1 MSWQKILKVEDI
13 DFDGAIDGF
22 GHYAMQVNH
31 PSPERMAELLFF
43 GSQTGKA
50 PSLKDFIEEEIRI
63 NHKNVYEYLKQRN
76 EREPTEKEI
85 TEFIIRTIMHE
96 ATHAAMGFEQ
106 QAMAEHQRE
115 YGAFTGQF
123 PNETYYRL
131 KSFIMHPA
139 TEPRI
144 LHPMLEQLL
153 EIQGTIKI
161 DAVEKVK
168 DIVGFVDALISNM
181 EERNISSSKI
191 EEFKEKFARLEI
203 QARGQG
209 KPLLRDTDKTK
220 LKNIAG
226 NTKEIYKFFIDRYGE
241 ENKGF
246 IIDYLSVNVGGKTG
260 TWLRE
265 LTEKMAGTVTT
276 ASAPAMFNKVVRGRK
291 KRKKRDE

>member
-1 MSWQKILKVEDI
+1 MNMSWQKILKVEDI
-13 DFDGAIDGF
+13 DFDGAIEGF
-22 GHYAMQVNH
+22 GHYSMAVSH
-31 PSPERMAELLFF
+31 PTPERMAELLFF
-43 GSQTGKA
+43 GSQTGEA
-50 PSLKDFIEEEIRI
+50 PALKDFIEEEIRI

-139 TEPRI
+139 TEPRL

-161 DAVEKVK
+161 DAVDKVK
-168 DIVGFVDALISNM
+168 DIIGWVDYLTEGLPKDKA
-181 EERNISSSKI
+181 EEY
-191 EEFKEKFARLEI
+191 KEKFARLEI

-209 KPLLRDTDKTK
+209 KKLVRDFRPKSVDKEF
-220 LKNIAG
+220 LV
-226 NTKEIYKFFIDRYGE
+226 DRYGE
-241 ENKGF
+241 EHRDFLTKF
-246 IIDYLSVNVGGKTG
+246 GKERFPTG
-260 TWLRE
+260 RTDVDRA
-265 LTEKMAGTVTT
+265 EKMAGTVTT
-276 ASAPAMFNKVVRGRK
+276 TSAPAMFNKVVRGRK

>member
-13 DFDGAIDGF
+13 DFDGAIEGF
-22 GHYAMQVNH
+22 GHYSMAVSH
-31 PSPERMAELLFF
+31 PTPERMAELLFF
-43 GSQTGKA
+43 GSQTGEA
-50 PSLKDFIEEEIRI
+50 PALKDFIEEEIRI

-139 TEPRI
+139 TEPRL

-161 DAVEKVK
+161 DAVDKVK
-168 DIVGFVDALISNM
+168 DIIGWVDYLTEGLPKDKA
-181 EERNISSSKI
+181 EEY
-191 EEFKEKFARLEI
+191 KEKFARLEI

-209 KPLLRDTDKTK
+209 KKLVRDFRPKSVDKEF
-220 LKNIAG
+220 LV
-226 NTKEIYKFFIDRYGE
+226 DRYGE
-241 ENKGF
+241 EHRDFLTKF
-246 IIDYLSVNVGGKTG
+246 GKERFPTG
-260 TWLRE
+260 RTDVERA
-265 LTEKMAGTVTT
+265 EKMAGTVTT
-276 ASAPAMFNKVVRGRK
+276 TSAPAMFNKVVRGRK

>member
-13 DFDGAIDGF
+13 DFDGAIEGF
-22 GHYAMQVNH
+22 GHYSMAVSH
-31 PSPERMAELLFF
+31 PTPERMAELLFF

-50 PSLKDFIEEEIRI
+50 PALKDFIEEEIRI

-139 TEPRI
+139 TEPRL

-161 DAVEKVK
+161 DAVDKVK
-168 DIVGFVDALISNM
+168 DIIGWVDYLTEGLPKDKAD
-181 EERNISSSKI
+181 EY
-191 EEFKEKFARLEI
+191 KEKFARLEI

-209 KPLLRDTDKTK
+209 KKLVRDFRPKSVDKEF
-220 LKNIAG
+220 LV
-226 NTKEIYKFFIDRYGE
+226 DRYGE
-241 ENKGF
+241 EHRDFLTKF
-246 IIDYLSVNVGGKTG
+246 GKERFPTG
-260 TWLRE
+260 RTDVERA
-265 LTEKMAGTVTT
+265 EKMAGTVTT
-276 ASAPAMFNKVVRGRK
+276 TSAPAMFNKVVRGRK

>member
-1 MSWQKILKVEDI
+1 MNMSWQKILKVEDI
-13 DFDGAIDGF
+13 DFDGAIEGF
-22 GHYAMQVNH
+22 GHYSMAVSH
-31 PSPERMAELLFF
+31 PTPERMAELLFF

-50 PSLKDFIEEEIRI
+50 PALKDFIEEEIRI

-139 TEPRI
+139 TEPRL

-161 DAVEKVK
+161 DAVDKVK
-168 DIVGFVDALISNM
+168 DIIGWVDYLTEGLPKDKA
-181 EERNISSSKI
+181 EEY
-191 EEFKEKFARLEI
+191 KEKFARLEI

-209 KPLLRDTDKTK
+209 KKLVRDFRPKSVDKEF
-220 LKNIAG
+220 LV
-226 NTKEIYKFFIDRYGE
+226 DRYGE
-241 ENKGF
+241 EHRDFLTKF
-246 IIDYLSVNVGGKTG
+246 GKERFPTG
-260 TWLRE
+260 RTDLERA
-265 LTEKMAGTVTT
+265 EKMAGTVTT
-276 ASAPAMFNKVVRGRK
+276 TSAPAMFNKVVRGRK

>member
-1 MSWQKILKVEDI
+1 MSGQKILKVEDI
-13 DFDGAIDGF
+13 DFDGAIEGF
-22 GHYAMQVNH
+22 GHYSMAVSH
-31 PSPERMAELLFF
+31 PTPERMAELLFF

-50 PSLKDFIEEEIRI
+50 PALKDFIEEEIRI

-139 TEPRI
+139 TEPRL

-161 DAVEKVK
+161 DAVDKVK
-168 DIVGFVDALISNM
+168 DIIGWVDYLTEGLPKDKA
-181 EERNISSSKI
+181 EEY
-191 EEFKEKFARLEI
+191 KEKFARLEI

-209 KPLLRDTDKTK
+209 KKLVRDFRPKSVDKEF
-220 LKNIAG
+220 LV
-226 NTKEIYKFFIDRYGE
+226 DRYGE
-241 ENKGF
+241 EHRDFLTKF
-246 IIDYLSVNVGGKTG
+246 GKERFPTG
-260 TWLRE
+260 RTDVERA
-265 LTEKMAGTVTT
+265 EKMAGTVTT
-276 ASAPAMFNKVVRGRK
+276 TSAPAMFNKVVRGRK

>member
-13 DFDGAIDGF
+13 DFDGAIEGF
-22 GHYAMQVNH
+22 GHYSMAVSH
-31 PSPERMAELLFF
+31 PTPERMAELLFF

-50 PSLKDFIEEEIRI
+50 PALKDFIEEEIRI

-85 TEFIIRTIMHE
+85 TAFIIRTIMHE

-139 TEPRI
+139 TEPRL

-161 DAVEKVK
+161 DAVDKVK
-168 DIVGFVDALISNM
+168 DIIGWVDYLTEGLPKDKA
-181 EERNISSSKI
+181 EEY
-191 EEFKEKFARLEI
+191 KEKFARLEI

-209 KPLLRDTDKTK
+209 KKLVRDFRPKSVDKEF
-220 LKNIAG
+220 LG
-226 NTKEIYKFFIDRYGE
+226 DRYGE
-241 ENKGF
+241 EHRDFLTKF
-246 IIDYLSVNVGGKTG
+246 GKERFPTG
-260 TWLRE
+260 RTAVDRA
-265 LTEKMAGTVTT
+265 EKMAGTVTST
-276 ASAPAMFNKVVRGRK
+276 SAPAMFNKVVWGRK

>member
-1 MSWQKILKVEDI
+1 MNMSWQKILKVEDI
-13 DFDGAIDGF
+13 DFDGAIEGF
-22 GHYAMQVNH
+22 GHYSMAVSH
-31 PSPERMAELLFF
+31 PTPERMAELLFF
-43 GSQTGKA
+43 GSQTGEA
-50 PSLKDFIEEEIRI
+50 PALKDFIEEEIRI

-139 TEPRI
+139 TEPRL

-161 DAVEKVK
+161 DAVDKVK
-168 DIVGFVDALISNM
+168 DIIGWVDYLTEGLPKDKA
-181 EERNISSSKI
+181 EEY
-191 EEFKEKFARLEI
+191 KEKFARLEI

-209 KPLLRDTDKTK
+209 KKLVRDFRPKSVDKEF
-220 LKNIAG
+220 LV
-226 NTKEIYKFFIDRYGE
+226 DRYGE
-241 ENKGF
+241 EHRDFLTKF
-246 IIDYLSVNVGGKTG
+246 GKERFPTG
-260 TWLRE
+260 RTDVERA
-265 LTEKMAGTVTT
+265 EKMAGTVTT
-276 ASAPAMFNKVVRGRK
+276 TSAPAMFNKVVRGRK

>member
-13 DFDGAIDGF
+13 DFDGAIEGF
-22 GHYAMQVNH
+22 GHYSMAVSH
-31 PSPERMAELLFF
+31 PTPERMAELLFF

-50 PSLKDFIEEEIRI
+50 PALKDFIEEEIRI

-85 TEFIIRTIMHE
+85 TEFIIRTIIHE

-139 TEPRI
+139 TEPRL

-161 DAVEKVK
+161 DAVDKVK
-168 DIVGFVDALISNM
+168 DIIGWVDYLTEGLPKDKA
-181 EERNISSSKI
+181 EEY
-191 EEFKEKFARLEI
+191 KEKFARLEI

-209 KPLLRDTDKTK
+209 KKLVRDFRPKSVDKEF
-220 LKNIAG
+220 LV
-226 NTKEIYKFFIDRYGE
+226 DRYGE
-241 ENKGF
+241 EHRDFLTKF
-246 IIDYLSVNVGGKTG
+246 GKERFPTG
-260 TWLRE
+260 RTDVERA
-265 LTEKMAGTVTT
+265 EKMAGTVTT
-276 ASAPAMFNKVVRGRK
+276 TSAPAMFNKVVRGRK

>member
-13 DFDGAIDGF
+13 DFDGAIEGF
-22 GHYAMQVNH
+22 GHYSMAVSH
-31 PSPERMAELLFF
+31 PTPERMAELLFF

-50 PSLKDFIEEEIRI
+50 PALKDFIEEEIRI

-139 TEPRI
+139 TEPRL

-161 DAVEKVK
+161 DAVDKVK
-168 DIVGFVDALISNM
+168 DIIGWVDYLTEGLPKDKA
-181 EERNISSSKI
+181 EEY
-191 EEFKEKFARLEI
+191 KEKFARLEI

-209 KPLLRDTDKTK
+209 KKLVRDFRPKSVDKEF
-220 LKNIAG
+220 LV
-226 NTKEIYKFFIDRYGE
+226 DRYGE
-241 ENKGF
+241 EHRDFLTKF
-246 IIDYLSVNVGGKTG
+246 GKERYPTG
-260 TWLRE
+260 RTDVERA
-265 LTEKMAGTVTT
+265 EKMAGTVTT
-276 ASAPAMFNKVVRGRK
+276 TSAPAMFNKVVRGRK

>member
-1 MSWQKILKVEDI
+1 MNMSWQKILKVEDI

-22 GHYAMQVNH
+22 GHYAMEVNH

-76 EREPTEKEI
+76 KREPNEKEI
-85 TEFIIRTIMHE
+85 TEFIIRAIMHE

-168 DIVGFVDALISNM
+168 DIIGFVDALTSDLDAP
-181 EERNISSSKI
+181 SSKI

-209 KPLLRDTDKTK
+209 KPLVRDFDKRK
-220 LKNIAG
+220 VG
-226 NTKEIYKFFIDRYGE
+226 YDFFIDRYGE
-241 ENKGF
+241 ENKDF
-246 IIDYLSVNVGGKTG
+246 IMDYVSVLMGRKMTAEDFE
-260 TWLRE
+260 RA
-265 LTEKMAGTVTT
+265 EKMAGTVTT

-291 KRKKRDE
+291 KKKKRDE

>member
-13 DFDGAIDGF
+13 DFDGAIEGF
-22 GHYAMQVNH
+22 GHYSMAVSH
-31 PSPERMAELLFF
+31 PTPERMAELLFF

-50 PSLKDFIEEEIRI
+50 PALKDFIEEEIRI

-139 TEPRI
+139 TEPRL

-161 DAVEKVK
+161 DAVDKVK
-168 DIVGFVDALISNM
+168 DIIGWVDYLTEGLPKDKA
-181 EERNISSSKI
+181 EEY
-191 EEFKEKFARLEI
+191 KEKFARLEN

-209 KPLLRDTDKTK
+209 KKLVRDFRPKSVDKEF
-220 LKNIAG
+220 LV
-226 NTKEIYKFFIDRYGE
+226 DRYGE
-241 ENKGF
+241 EHRDFLTKF
-246 IIDYLSVNVGGKTG
+246 GKERFPTG
-260 TWLRE
+260 RTDVERA
-265 LTEKMAGTVTT
+265 EKMAGTVTT
-276 ASAPAMFNKVVRGRK
+276 TSAPAMFNKVVRGRK

>member
-1 MSWQKILKVEDI
+1 MNMSWQKILKVEDI
-13 DFDGAIDGF
+13 DFDGAIEGF
-22 GHYAMQVNH
+22 GHYSMAVSH
-31 PSPERMAELLFF
+31 PTPERMAELLFF
-43 GSQTGKA
+43 GSQTGEA
-50 PSLKDFIEEEIRI
+50 PALKDFIEEEIRI

-96 ATHAAMGFEQ
+96 APHAAMGFEQ

-139 TEPRI
+139 TEPRL

-161 DAVEKVK
+161 DAVDKVK
-168 DIVGFVDALISNM
+168 DIIGWVDYLTEGLPKDKA
-181 EERNISSSKI
+181 EEY
-191 EEFKEKFARLEI
+191 KEKFARLEI

-209 KPLLRDTDKTK
+209 KKLVRDFRPKSVDKEF
-220 LKNIAG
+220 LV
-226 NTKEIYKFFIDRYGE
+226 DRYGE
-241 ENKGF
+241 EHRDFLTKF
-246 IIDYLSVNVGGKTG
+246 GKERFPTG
-260 TWLRE
+260 RTDVER
-265 LTEKMAGTVTT
+265 TEKMAGTVTT
-276 ASAPAMFNKVVRGRK
+276 TSSPAMFNKVVRGRK

>member
-1 MSWQKILKVEDI
+1 MNMSWQKILKVEDI
-13 DFDGAIDGF
+13 DFDGAIEGF
-22 GHYAMQVNH
+22 GHYSMAVSH
-31 PSPERMAELLFF
+31 PTPERMAELLFF

-50 PSLKDFIEEEIRI
+50 PALKDFIEEEIRI

-139 TEPRI
+139 TEPRL

-161 DAVEKVK
+161 DAVDKVK
-168 DIVGFVDALISNM
+168 DIIGWVDYLTEGLPKDKA
-181 EERNISSSKI
+181 EEY
-191 EEFKEKFARLEI
+191 KEKFARLEI

-209 KPLLRDTDKTK
+209 KKLVRDFRPKSVDKEF
-220 LKNIAG
+220 LV
-226 NTKEIYKFFIDRYGE
+226 DRYGE
-241 ENKGF
+241 EHRDFLTKF
-246 IIDYLSVNVGGKTG
+246 GKERFPTG
-260 TWLRE
+260 RADVARA
-265 LTEKMAGTVTT
+265 EKMAGTVTT
-276 ASAPAMFNKVVRGRK
+276 TSAPAMFNKVVRGRK

>member
-1 MSWQKILKVEDI
+1 MNMSWQKILKVEDI
-13 DFDGAIDGF
+13 DFDGAIEGF
-22 GHYAMQVNH
+22 GHYSMAVSH
-31 PSPERMAELLFF
+31 PTPERMAELLFF

-50 PSLKDFIEEEIRI
+50 PALKDFIEEEIRI

-106 QAMAEHQRE
+106 QAMAEHQTE
-115 YGAFTGQF
+115 YGALTGQF

-139 TEPRI
+139 TEPRL

-161 DAVEKVK
+161 DAVDKVK
-168 DIVGFVDALISNM
+168 DIIGWVDYLTEGLPKDKA
-181 EERNISSSKI
+181 EEY
-191 EEFKEKFARLEI
+191 KEKFARLEI

-209 KPLLRDTDKTK
+209 KKLVRDFRPKSVDKEF
-220 LKNIAG
+220 LV
-226 NTKEIYKFFIDRYGE
+226 DRYGE
-241 ENKGF
+241 EHRDFLTKF
-246 IIDYLSVNVGGKTG
+246 GKERFPTG
-260 TWLRE
+260 RTDVERA
-265 LTEKMAGTVTT
+265 EKMAGTVTT
-276 ASAPAMFNKVVRGRK
+276 TSAPAMFNKVVRGRK

>member
-1 MSWQKILKVEDI
+1 MNMSWQKILKVEDI
-13 DFDGAIDGF
+13 DFDGAIEGF
-22 GHYAMQVNH
+22 GHYSMAVSH
-31 PSPERMAELLFF
+31 PTPERMAELLFF

-50 PSLKDFIEEEIRI
+50 PALKDFIEEEIRI
-63 NHKNVYEYLKQRN
+63 NHKNAYQYLKQRN

-106 QAMAEHQRE
+106 QAMADHQRE

-131 KSFIMHPA
+131 KSFVMHPA
-139 TEPRI
+139 TEPRL

-161 DAVEKVK
+161 DAVDKVK
-168 DIVGFVDALISNM
+168 DIIGFVDALTSDLDAP
-181 EERNISSSKI
+181 SSKI

-209 KPLLRDTDKTK
+209 KSLIRDIDKRK
-220 LKNIAG
+220 VG
-226 NTKEIYKFFIDRYGE
+226 YDFFIDRYGE
-241 ENKGF
+241 ENKDF
-246 IIDYLSVNVGGKTG
+246 IMDYVSVLMGRKMTAEDFE
-260 TWLRE
+260 RA
-265 LTEKMAGTVTT
+265 EKMAGTVTT
-276 ASAPAMFNKVVRGRK
+276 TSAPAMFNKVVRGRK
-291 KRKKRDE
+291 KKKKRDE

>member
-13 DFDGAIDGF
+13 DFDGAIEGF
-22 GHYAMQVNH
+22 GHYSMAVSH
-31 PSPERMAELLFF
+31 PTPERMAELLFF

-50 PSLKDFIEEEIRI
+50 PALKDFIEEEIRI

-139 TEPRI
+139 TEPRL

-161 DAVEKVK
+161 DAVDKVK
-168 DIVGFVDALISNM
+168 DIIGWVDYLTEGLPKA
-181 EERNISSSKI
+181 EEY
-191 EEFKEKFARLEI
+191 KEKFARLEI

-209 KPLLRDTDKTK
+209 KKLVRDFRPKSVDKEF
-220 LKNIAG
+220 LV
-226 NTKEIYKFFIDRYGE
+226 DRYGE
-241 ENKGF
+241 EHRDFLTKF
-246 IIDYLSVNVGGKTG
+246 GKERFPTG
-260 TWLRE
+260 RTDVERA
-265 LTEKMAGTVTT
+265 EKMAGTVTT
-276 ASAPAMFNKVVRGRK
+276 TSAPAMFNKVVRGRK

>member
-13 DFDGAIDGF
+13 DFDGAIEGF
-22 GHYAMQVNH
+22 GHYAMAVSH
-31 PSPERMAELLFF
+31 PTPERMAELLFF

-50 PSLKDFIEEEIRI
+50 PALKDFIEEEIRI
-63 NHKNVYEYLKQRN
+63 NHKNVYLKQRN

-96 ATHAAMGFEQ
+96 STHAAMGFEQ
-106 QAMAEHQRE
+106 QAMADHQRE

-139 TEPRI
+139 TEPRL

-168 DIVGFVDALISNM
+168 DIVSWVDYLTEGLPKDKA
-181 EERNISSSKI
+181 EEY
-191 EEFKEKFARLEI
+191 KEKFARLEI

-209 KPLLRDTDKTK
+209 KRLIRDFRPKSVDKEF
-220 LKNIAG
+220 LV
-226 NTKEIYKFFIDRYGE
+226 DRYGE
-241 ENKGF
+241 EHRDF
-246 IIDYLSVNVGGKTG
+246 LTQFGKERFPTG
-260 TWLRE
+260 RIGPTDFERA
-265 LTEKMAGTVTT
+265 EKMAGTVTT

-291 KRKKRDE
+291 KKKKRDE

>member
-1 MSWQKILKVEDI
+1 MNMSWQKILKVEDI
-13 DFDGAIDGF
+13 DFDGAIEGF
-22 GHYAMQVNH
+22 GHYSMAVSH
-31 PSPERMAELLFF
+31 PTPERMAELLFF

-50 PSLKDFIEEEIRI
+50 PALKDFIEEEIRI

-139 TEPRI
+139 TEPRL

-161 DAVEKVK
+161 DAVDKVK
-168 DIVGFVDALISNM
+168 DIIGWVDYLTEGLPKDKA
-181 EERNISSSKI
+181 EEY
-191 EEFKEKFARLEI
+191 KEKFARLEI

-209 KPLLRDTDKTK
+209 KKLVRDFRPKSVDKEF
-220 LKNIAG
+220 LV
-226 NTKEIYKFFIDRYGE
+226 DRYGE
-241 ENKGF
+241 EHRDFLTKF
-246 IIDYLSVNVGGKTG
+246 GKERFPTG
-260 TWLRE
+260 RTDVERA
-265 LTEKMAGTVTT
+265 EKMAGTVTT
-276 ASAPAMFNKVVRGRK
+276 TSAPAMFNKVVRGRK

>member
-13 DFDGAIDGF
+13 DFDGAIEGF
-22 GHYAMQVNH
+22 GHYSMAVSH
-31 PSPERMAELLFF
+31 PTPERMAELLFF

-50 PSLKDFIEEEIRI
+50 PALKDFIEEEIRI

-139 TEPRI
+139 TEPRL

-161 DAVEKVK
+161 DAVDKVK
-168 DIVGFVDALISNM
+168 DIIGWVDYLTEGLPKDKA
-181 EERNISSSKI
+181 EEY
-191 EEFKEKFARLEI
+191 KEKFARLEI

-209 KPLLRDTDKTK
+209 KKLVRDFRPKSVDKEF
-220 LKNIAG
+220 LV
-226 NTKEIYKFFIDRYGE
+226 DRYGE
-241 ENKGF
+241 EHRDFLTKF
-246 IIDYLSVNVGGKTG
+246 GKERFPTG
-260 TWLRE
+260 RTDVERA
-265 LTEKMAGTVTT
+265 EKMAGTVTT
-276 ASAPAMFNKVVRGRK
+276 TSAPAMFNKVVRGRK

>member
-13 DFDGAIDGF
+13 DFDGAIEGF
-22 GHYAMQVNH
+22 GHYSMAVSH
-31 PSPERMAELLFF
+31 PTPERMAELLFF

-50 PSLKDFIEEEIRI
+50 PALKDFIEEEIRI

-139 TEPRI
+139 TEPRL

-161 DAVEKVK
+161 DAVDKVK
-168 DIVGFVDALISNM
+168 DIIGWVDYLTEGLPKDKA
-181 EERNISSSKI
+181 EEY
-191 EEFKEKFARLEI
+191 KEKFARLEI

-209 KPLLRDTDKTK
+209 KKLVRDFRPKSVDKEF
-220 LKNIAG
+220 LV
-226 NTKEIYKFFIDRYGE
+226 DRYGE
-241 ENKGF
+241 AHRDFLTKF
-246 IIDYLSVNVGGKTG
+246 GKERFPPGRTDVE
-260 TWLRE
+260 RA
-265 LTEKMAGTVTT
+265 EKMAGTVTT
-276 ASAPAMFNKVVRGRK
+276 TSAPAMFNKVVRGRK